1 MFSAFLFSSSNNQG
15 GSNGGSGGPS
25 SNGSGN
31 GSGNNNSNV
40 TSENKKDGEKIHVNR
55 YIDQTVLKAG
65 TRWEDVKKVCTEAF
79 AHDFPAVCIPPC
91 FVKEAKDFL
100 KHTKVK
106 IATVIGFPFG
116 NTTTEVKVYET
127 RQAIENGADEI
138 DMVIN
143 IGWLKQGDYEKVG
156 TEIRLIKEACGPHGI
171 LKVIVE
177 TGLLTEDEIRR
188 VTKVV
193 DQAGA
198 DYIKTSTG
206 FGPRGAS
213 FRDVELFKE
222 NSPRLLIKAAGGVRD
237 NEAAEKY
244 IKMGVSRI
252 GTSTGTVLLAPA
264 KKGEEGA
271 QKGTY

>member
-1 MFSAFLFSSSNNQG
+1 MHLLFSTSNHGSGQPG
-15 GSNGGSGGPS
+15 GSSGGPS
-25 SNGSGN
+25 GSSGPQGSSNGGA
-31 GSGNNNSNV
+31 V
-40 TSENKKDGEKIHVNR
+40 TSDSKKEGEKIRVNE

-65 TRWEDVKKVCTEAF
+65 TRWEDVKKICNEAF
-79 AHDFPAVCIPPC
+79 IHKFPAVCIPPC
-91 FVKEAKDFL
+91 FVKEAKDYL
-100 KHTKVK
+100 KGSNVK

-116 NTTTEVKVYET
+116 NTTTEVKVFET

-143 IGWLKQGDYEKVG
+143 IGWLKQGDYDAVG
-156 TEIRLIKEACGPHGI
+156 REIKLIKEACGAHGI

-177 TGLLTEDEIRR
+177 TGLLTEDEIRNIT
-188 VTKVV
+188 VVV

-213 FRDVELFKE
+213 YRDIELFKE
-222 NSPRLLIKAAGGVRD
+222 KSSRLKIKAAGGVRD
-237 NEAAEKY
+237 NESAEKY
-244 IKMGVSRI
+244 IRMGVNRI

-264 KKGEEGA
+264 AGN
-271 QKGTY
+271 